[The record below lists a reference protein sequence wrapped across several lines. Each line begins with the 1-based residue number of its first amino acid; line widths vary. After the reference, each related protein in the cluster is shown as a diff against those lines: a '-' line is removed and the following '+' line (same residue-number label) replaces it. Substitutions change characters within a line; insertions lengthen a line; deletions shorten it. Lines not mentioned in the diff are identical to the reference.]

1 MNYFYQLTMSK
12 NGEISLPDM
21 DIFFVHIREIM
32 FYFLISEQKT
42 LSPKLFHFLKKLQ
55 LVFTNEID
63 Q

>member
-32 FYFLISEQKT
+32 FYFLIPE
-42 LSPKLFHFLKKLQ
+42 
-55 LVFTNEID
+55 
-63 Q
+63 